1 MAQSRVL
8 RAIEPELSAAG
19 AIPITWYDVL
29 LELNSA
35 EGRCLRMQQLA
46 MRVVLSRTRVS
57 RLVAELEEAGLV
69 NRMSDS
75 LDGRATLA
83 TITDEG
89 RKALRRAAPIY
100 LAGIEKYFTR
110 HLTEHEQRVIA
121 RGLQRVIDSH
131 DALIDPRR

>member
-1 MAQSRVL
+1 MAHSRVL
-8 RAIEPELSAAG
+8 RAIEPELAAAG

-29 LELNSA
+29 LELNAA

-46 MRVVLSRTRVS
+46 LRVVLSRTRVS
-57 RLVAELEEAGLV
+57 RLVAELEAAGLV

-83 TITDEG
+83 TITDQG

-100 LAGIEKYFTR
+100 LAGIDTYFTR

-131 DALIDPRR
+131 DPLIDPRR